1 MPELS
6 EGFTRGDPD
15 GFRENLSFGLRTT
28 AFVAVPASVALFV
41 LAEPIVGLLYEHGNF
56 TPEDT
61 REVAALL
68 AAFGVGL
75 LGYAASFVLARAFY
89 SRQNTMMPALLNVG
103 LLALYV
109 ALAYALSQMMAL
121 TGVALAF
128 SGAYTLLALAL
139 LAAMR
144 QEIKRLDGRRLLI
157 SLAKILTAGAA
168 MYAIAWGGM
177 ALLGVGSGTLERILI
192 LAAAGGAS
200 LAAYLGIAVLLRTEE
215 LNSVVTLL
223 RPRSTKS

>member
-1 MPELS
+1 
-6 EGFTRGDPD
+6 
-15 GFRENLSFGLRTT
+15 
-28 AFVAVPASVALFV
+28 
-41 LAEPIVGLLYEHGNF
+41 
-56 TPEDT
+56 
-61 REVAALL
+61 
-68 AAFGVGL
+68 
-75 LGYAASFVLARAFY
+75 
-89 SRQNTMMPALLNVG
+89 MMPALLNVG